1 MTRDEQKNIA
11 MSDEDKETQEL
22 EQRMRLAMQKA
33 GFIIP
38 SDLDVDEELPAE
50 SMRAKI
56 PEELSDIDAAIERL
70 QELEKERD
78 EARKEAETIRVS
90 LDAGLHWPLP
100 WEKGTE

>member
-1 MTRDEQKNIA
+1 

-56 PEELSDIDAAIERL
+56 PEELSDIDAAIEQL
-70 QELEKERD
+70 KELECVKLRL
-78 EARKEAETIRVS
+78 ASYQRKYD
-90 LDAGLHWPLP
+90 DAIAY
-100 WEKGTE
+100 EQ

>member
-1 MTRDEQKNIA
+1 

-50 SMRAKI
+50 AMRAKI
-56 PEELSDIDAAIERL
+56 PEELSDIDAAMNQILSNDQKPNIVSFPAASDIEPFAIA
-70 QELEKERD
+70 
-78 EARKEAETIRVS
+78 ARNGKAKLSEETLRK
-90 LDAGLHWPLP
+90 L
-100 WEKGTE
+100 KRTED